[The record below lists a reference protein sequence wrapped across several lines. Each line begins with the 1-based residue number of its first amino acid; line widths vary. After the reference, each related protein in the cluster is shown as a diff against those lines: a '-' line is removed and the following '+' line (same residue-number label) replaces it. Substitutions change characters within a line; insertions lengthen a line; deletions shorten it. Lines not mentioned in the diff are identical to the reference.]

1 MTSSGQILLA
11 QQKKMRENLRN
22 TNRTMVIATIYAG
35 MIVERRDRIVE
46 TYSEA
51 MDEAIRHA
59 DLLLL
64 KIYPEP
70 K

>member
-1 MTSSGQILLA
+1 MTSSGDILLA

-35 MIVERRDRIVE
+35 MIAERKDRFFE
-46 TYSEA
+46 TYMQA
-51 MDEAIRHA
+51 MDEAIHHA